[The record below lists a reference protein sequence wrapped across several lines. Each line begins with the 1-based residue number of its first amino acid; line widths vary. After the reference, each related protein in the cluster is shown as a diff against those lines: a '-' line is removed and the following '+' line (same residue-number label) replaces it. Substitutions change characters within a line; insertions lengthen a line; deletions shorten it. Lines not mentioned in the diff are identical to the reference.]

1 MFIYLRDIKFT
12 FYMCEVL
19 HFHEK
24 PSVSIH
30 LHSSSVSLEQKYALV
45 TLFKNIFQGL
55 QGQSMGICVFEK
67 PHG

>member
-1 MFIYLRDIKFT
+1 
-12 FYMCEVL
+12 MCEVL